1 MTEKSEITGT
11 GRTPES
17 RASRRGVLRA
27 GLAAGL
33 ATGTV
38 ALGGGRALAQ
48 TGGAPAG
55 GPHAGHAGHG
65 APPAPA
71 APAAPVTPASPSV
84 HAGHAHMAEIGV
96 APSTAPPPLDQPLI
110 EPEARRSQ
118 NGVLST
124 SLRCA
129 YTWRN
134 IGQRR
139 LYLRSYE
146 GGLAPTLRMKP
157 GETLKVRLINDLPP
171 NRDWMPKD
179 ITRPHQFNNT
189 NFHFHGAHCSP
200 GGIADNV
207 MRTMLPGK
215 AYDIEIALPAD
226 HTRGT
231 YWYHPHHHGSADVQ
245 VASGMVGAIVVEGD
259 FAGVPEIA
267 AARERVMLLSQV
279 VFDAFGMI
287 EDFGSTLF
295 PEDATRFLAINGQRR
310 PTIDMRPGEVQ
321 RWRLVGSQ
329 YQDSLLLELAGHRLN
344 VVAYDGIPLGAMQ
357 EHRQLLMAP
366 GQRADVLVQAGAA
379 GTYELNAMPHDQGHP
394 SPSGPLARVVV
405 AGEPMA
411 MKLPA
416 ALPRGPFETI
426 RDAEI
431 TGRRTLTFSG
441 AGDPPGNDPGAHWQE
456 FTTLID
462 GKTFDPA
469 RIDQRVKL
477 GAVEE
482 WTIRNIH
489 HHDDHVFHIHTNP
502 FQVTEVNGRPQPDLP
517 WRDTV
522 VVPRDGGSVVFRS
535 RFLDY
540 TGIFMLHCHMM
551 NHEEMG
557 MMQTVEVYK
566 D

>member
-1 MTEKSEITGT
+1 MTRESGTTGA
-11 GRTPES
+11 GRRPGPQ
-17 RASRRGVLRA
+17 ASRRGVLRA
-27 GLAAGL
+27 GLAAG
-33 ATGTV
+33 TV
-38 ALGGGRALAQ
+38 ALGGNAALAQTGGAQ

-55 GPHAGHAGHG
+55 SPHAGHAGHA
-65 APPAPA
+65 APSAPA
-71 APAAPVTPASPSV
+71 I
-84 HAGHAHMAEIGV
+84 HAGHAHMSEIGL
-96 APSTAPPPLDQPLI
+96 AASTAPPPLDQPLI
-110 EPEARRSQ
+110 EPEVRRSQ
-118 NGVLST
+118 DGVLAT

-157 GETLKVRLINDLPP
+157 GETLKVRLANDLPP
-171 NRDWMPKD
+171 NRDWMPRD

-200 GGIADNV
+200 SGIADNV

-215 AYDIEIALPAD
+215 SYDIEIALPAD

-259 FAGVPEIA
+259 FAEVPEIA

-310 PTIDMRPGEVQ
+310 PTIAMRPGEVQ
-321 RWRLVGSQ
+321 RWRVVGSQ
-329 YQDSLLLELAGHRLN
+329 YQDNILMELAGHRLN
-344 VVAYDGIPLGAMQ
+344 VIAYDGIALGAMQ
-357 EHRQLLMAP
+357 EKKQLLMAP
-366 GQRADVLVQAGAA
+366 GQRADVLVQAGAP
-379 GTYELNAMPHDQGHP
+379 GTYELNAMPYDQGHA

-405 AGEPMA
+405 SGEPMA
-411 MKLPA
+411 MKLPS
-416 ALPRGPFETI
+416 ALPRPPFETI
-426 RDAEI
+426 RDSEI
-431 TGRRTLTFSG
+431 TNRRTLVFSG
-441 AGDPPGNDPGAHWQE
+441 AGDPPDNDPGAHWQE

-502 FQVTEVNGRPQPDLP
+502 FQVTEIDGKRPDDLV

-522 VVPRDGGSVVFRS
+522 TVTRAGGSTVFRS